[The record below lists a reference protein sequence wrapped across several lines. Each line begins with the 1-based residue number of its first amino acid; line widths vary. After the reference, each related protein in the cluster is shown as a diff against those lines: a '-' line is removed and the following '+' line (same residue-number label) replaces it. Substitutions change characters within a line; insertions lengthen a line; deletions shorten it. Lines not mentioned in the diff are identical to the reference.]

1 LFSSQTPVNLN
12 RLGDFDTHLENQID
26 GILFEVKMEEIWK
39 PVLDWKYRYEVSNLG
54 NVKRVLSTNSTF
66 SGRLL
71 KVNSDQKYIRVRL
84 CANGNDETRS
94 VHSLVL
100 EAFVCR
106 RPKGMVAN
114 HKNGNKHDNR
124 LDNLEWVTP
133 SENTQHGF
141 DVLHRNTPRGEKHGM
156 AKLSSSKANEI
167 KELYN
172 TGAYGQWALARLFNI
187 GRSTIQRVVSGKC
200 WRNDV

>member
-1 LFSSQTPVNLN
+1 MFSSQTPVNLN
-12 RLGDFDTHLENQID
+12 CLGDLDTHLENQID
-26 GILFEVKMEEIWK
+26 GILFEDNMNEIWE
-39 PVLDWKYRYEVSNLG
+39 PVLDWEDRYEVSNLG
-54 NVKRVLSTNSTF
+54 NIKRVLPSNSTF

-71 KVNSDQKYIRVRL
+71 KTNSNQKYIRVRL
-84 CANGNDETRS
+84 CANGNDESRS

-124 LDNLEWVTP
+124 LENLEWVTP
-133 SENTQHGF
+133 SENTQHSF
-141 DVLHRNTPRGEKHGM
+141 DVLHRKAPCGENHAM
-156 AKLSSSKANEI
+156 AKLSKEESERI

-172 TGAYGQWALARLFNI
+172 TGNYSQWVLAKLFNI
-187 GRSTIQRVVSGKC
+187 GRSSIQRIVSGKT
-200 WRNDV
+200 WRQDV